1 MNKYYIAYGSNLNI
15 EQMAQRC
22 NTAKLLCTGFIEDWT
37 LRFRLLNGPAYA
49 TILPETGAK
58 VPVAIWEI
66 DNLCEQ
72 ALDIY
77 EDFPQMYD
85 KKEIEAI
92 SSDGNLFTGMVY
104 IMNETCIPGIP
115 SEQYVQ
121 SISQGYA
128 DNNLDLDYLNQFL
141 KTI

>member
-1 MNKYYIAYGSNLNI
+1 MYKHYIAYGSNLNI

-22 NTAKLLCTGFIEDWT
+22 KTARLLCTGFIEDWT
-37 LRFRLLNGPAYA
+37 LRFRYLNGPAYA
-49 TILPETGAK
+49 TIIPEAGAK

-66 DNLCEQ
+66 DKLCEQ

-92 SSDGNLFTGMVY
+92 SADGNSFTGMVY
-104 IMNETCIPGIP
+104 IMNENSVPGTP
-115 SEQYVQ
+115 SDQYIQ

-128 DNNLDLDYLNQFL
+128 DNNLDMDFLNQFL
-141 KTI
+141 STI